1 MKTNEFSIL
10 SGPSNSIL
18 TEAIDWYFL
27 ERSTYESY
35 YTLSPFAIAVG
46 SEFEQCKQAYANYI
60 CLPPMSSFMINEL
73 R

>member
-1 MKTNEFSIL
+1 MKTNEVSIL

-46 SEFEQCKQAYANYI
+46 SEFEQCKQGTQI
-60 CLPPMSSFMINEL
+60 TCLPPMSSFMINEL
-73 R
+73 W

>member
-1 MKTNEFSIL
+1 MKTNEVSIL

-46 SEFEQCKQAYANYI
+46 SEFEQCKQA
-60 CLPPMSSFMINEL
+60 
-73 R
+73 